1 MMCIRL
7 RVRRSGP
14 RLALR
19 GLWSGRPAAMQLASV
34 PISNGGI
41 LARPAAPG
49 LCPASAPW
57 PIWPETGFD
66 ARFDKG
72 CVVS

>member
-1 MMCIRL
+1 MLPVHVNDPLLTFGRS
-7 RVRRSGP
+7 RSGT
-14 RLALR
+14 
-19 GLWSGRPAAMQLASV
+19 PAAMQLAAV
-34 PISNGGI
+34 PTSNGGI
-41 LARPAAPG
+41 LARPADPV